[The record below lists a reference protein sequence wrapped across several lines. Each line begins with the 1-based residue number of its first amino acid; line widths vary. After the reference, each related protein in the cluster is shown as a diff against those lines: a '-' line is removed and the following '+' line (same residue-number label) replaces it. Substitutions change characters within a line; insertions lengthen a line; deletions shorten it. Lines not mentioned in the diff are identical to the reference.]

1 MKTYRR
7 ILIIAALVLTSAF
20 AVIGQS
26 SPANA
31 LSSDLHLYSAS
42 STVDST
48 GAKSATVSCP
58 FGRYVMGTG
67 AQVNIAQ
74 TGKAGIQSV
83 TVLPG
88 GNAVT
93 AVAAES

>member
-7 ILIIAALVLTSAF
+7 ILIIGALVLTSAF
-20 AVIGQS
+20 AVIVQS

-31 LSSDLHLYSAS
+31 VYADLHLYSAS
-42 STVDST
+42 STIDSA

-58 FGRYVMGTG
+58 AGRYVIGTG

-74 TGKAGIQSV
+74 AGKAGVQSI
-83 TVLPG
+83 
-88 GNAVT
+88 T
-93 AVAAES
+93 AWLG